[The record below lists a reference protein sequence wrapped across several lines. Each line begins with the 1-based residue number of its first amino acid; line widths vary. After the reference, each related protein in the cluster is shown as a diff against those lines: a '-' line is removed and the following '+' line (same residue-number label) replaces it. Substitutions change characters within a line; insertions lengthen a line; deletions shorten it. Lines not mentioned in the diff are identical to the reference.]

1 LFDSTR
7 ERCKTIRELANFPPI
22 HLSTYRSL

>member
-7 ERCKTIRELANFPPI
+7 ERCKTIRKLANFPPI
-22 HLSTYRSL
+22 HLSSY

>member
-22 HLSTYRSL
+22 HLSTYRSF